1 MADGMKETIDTLM
14 AIAGTLEA
22 VAGDDYELNQFNY
35 EISEAWDKLTEG
47 NTALIEY
54 LENEY
59 HQGHYKGP
67 LIKRLE
73 VALMEAEDV
82 INAAFKDADRD
93 VYHDWK
99 AVAGLCQEWI
109 STINGYYRYNPEPGT
124 IAHAFLK
131 RMKEPPALQ
140 EPLRTQAR
148 RQSAKP
154 RQKSSDAAMR
164 LGKLTDIYGK
174 LVEEKFIVDSHWQG
188 SPALFWTLV
197 YELYMNYE
205 IDNGG
210 LAWMDV
216 ARWVG
221 IREDCIMDFVK
232 SAQEGYRLNKSKRAR
247 GQRAALL
254 RSICKK

>member
-1 MADGMKETIDTLM
+1 MKETIDTLM

-82 INAAFKDADRD
+82 INAAFKDAEGD

-99 AVAGLCQEWI
+99 AVAALCKEWI
-109 STINGYYRYNPEPGT
+109 SAINDYYCYNPEPGT
-124 IAHAFLK
+124 IAHA
-131 RMKEPPALQ
+131 MLQ
-140 EPLRTQAR
+140 RLNERPVIQVQAKPQAR
-148 RQSAKP
+148 EKNGNETPAAKKLASP
-154 RQKSSDAAMR
+154 ELQAVRQKLS
-164 LGKLTDIYGK
+164 
-174 LVEEKFIVDSHWQG
+174 
-188 SPALFWTLV
+188 
-197 YELYMNYE
+197 
-205 IDNGG
+205 
-210 LAWMDV
+210 
-216 ARWVG
+216 
-221 IREDCIMDFVK
+221 
-232 SAQEGYRLNKSKRAR
+232 
-247 GQRAALL
+247 
-254 RSICKK
+254 